1 MLGAALL
8 ATGSGVEGEREK
20 ELARQLSSTYVE
32 WEQRPNAAAEPVPR
46 GLERLRDD
54 LDPTRPAPV
63 DTERAPADQ
72 KDQGD
77 LAAFH
82 ADRGRRMFEQQQDE
96 EAIPELKR
104 SLYLLPYQPDVHLLL
119 GRIYLRS
126 GRVADAID
134 ALKIA
139 LWSRDSAE
147 AHAVLGQAY
156 LAGKDEAGAR
166 AELRKA
172 QQIDPNCADAKQLA
186 AKLDGKQP

>member
-1 MLGAALL
+1 
-8 ATGSGVEGEREK
+8 
-20 ELARQLSSTYVE
+20 
-32 WEQRPNAAAEPVPR
+32 VPR

-54 LDPTRPAPV
+54 LNPTRPFPV
-63 DTERAPADQ
+63 DTGGTPTEQQDRR
-72 KDQGD
+72 D

-82 ADRGRRMFEQQQDE
+82 ADRGRRLFEQQQDQ

-104 SLYLLPYQPDVHLLL
+104 SIYLLPYQADVHLLL

-126 GRVADAID
+126 GRVAEAID
-134 ALKIA
+134 ALRIS

-166 AELRKA
+166 AELAKA
-172 QQIDPNCADAKQLA
+172 QQLGPNDADTRQLA
-186 AKLDGKQP
+186 AKLDGKQR